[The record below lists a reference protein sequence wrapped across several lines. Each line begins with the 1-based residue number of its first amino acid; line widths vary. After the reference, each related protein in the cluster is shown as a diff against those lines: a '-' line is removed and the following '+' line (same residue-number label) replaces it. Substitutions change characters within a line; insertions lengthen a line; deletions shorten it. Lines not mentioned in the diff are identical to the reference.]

1 MQSTLH
7 IPECSSNAYA
17 QATKRRTERRETR
30 ILRALSQLIHLSAT
44 TPSLA
49 LANTTVW
56 KQYYPLHCS
65 ARGCAYMLSSTRS
78 GVNVQRRGSNYS
90 TGRKGK
96 SRPASRLGRPAKPLN
111 PLEDLAFLGP
121 CGVEILGRSMT
132 SVENDRRESGVG
144 SSKLYPPDVY
154 VPQRTVQVSVV
165 RDGQFLL

>member
-1 MQSTLH
+1 
-7 IPECSSNAYA
+7 
-17 QATKRRTERRETR
+17 
-30 ILRALSQLIHLSAT
+30 
-44 TPSLA
+44 
-49 LANTTVW
+49 
-56 KQYYPLHCS
+56 
-65 ARGCAYMLSSTRS
+65 MLSSTRS

-96 SRPASRLGRPAKPLN
+96 SRPASRLARPLN